1 MRRDWRNT
9 GGRMFCPGN
18 PGKLLSYEAI
28 LAGLGENP
36 IKATSGNEALEQ
48 LLKNDIAVILI
59 DVNMPEMDG
68 FELAAMIR
76 QHPRF
81 EQTALVLIS
90 AVQMTDLDQ
99 LRIGVPGARP
109 AGPSGFTGCRTRA
122 QGGLGRLKA

>member
-1 MRRDWRNT
+1 M
-9 GGRMFCPGN
+9 
-18 PGKLLSYEAI
+18 
-28 LAGLGENP
+28 
-36 IKATSGNEALEQ
+36 
-48 LLKNDIAVILI
+48 LKNDIAVILI

-122 QGGLGRLKA
+122 QGGLGRLKAQGVVEPRFFNSVDEEASRHNNRRVAVTQIAFRWTF